1 MEKILNNPGFQHL
14 AENIFSN
21 LSSTDLKKCQLINQ
35 LASQL
40 LENPIFWIK
49 KLIRNGFSEE
59 NQNDCENGHKEIVK
73 FLSVANNALFQRL
86 HKSSNTSRKRKFDSS
101 SKPSKK
107 RKETRDNECYL
118 CSRSKDNNEAVC
130 IECLDPYV
138 LVKEESNKTHL
149 YKCKLCKKDL
159 TTLGETYQHIDLV
172 HCATA
177 HYDDSSDETMEE
189 NIDETV
195 VETKEKPTEEFITK
209 TIEEATTEFIGKKL
223 CL

>member
-86 HKSSNTSRKRKFDSS
+86 HKSSNTSRKRKSGSS

-107 RKETRDNECYL
+107 ITETRDKFCNL
-118 CSRSKDNNEAVC
+118 CSRPKDDNEAVC
-130 IECLDPYV
+130 IECLDHYV
-138 LVKEESNKTHL
+138 LVNKDQ
-149 YKCKLCKKDL
+149 YKCGVCMCKEIFPSL
-159 TTLGETYQHIDLV
+159 SETYQHIDLV
-172 HCATA
+172 HIAIA
-177 HYDDSSDETMEE
+177 KSDDETTKNFDE
-189 NIDETV
+189 NVAET
-195 VETKEKPTEEFITK
+195 TEE
-209 TIEEATTEFIGKKL
+209 TIEETTTESMGKKL